1 MSKVYYS
8 VTSMSF
14 PVNQELAGGARMFRV
29 LLDFAFFE
37 DDAEVADYVTEAQH
51 VRYFPIADAED
62 ARKYVEYVC
71 HHVREEIAGLKAMR
85 DVVLGMNSG
94 YPLNVLWDDWV
105 ANAAEGVKDEREE
118 YPIIKTV
125 SGGYI
130 LDLPSKAREGL
141 AGAYDAVV
149 CCFERAKIVA
159 NIDEDFELDLVQSGR
174 EDRAIVSLD
183 FLREEFRDTKR
194 EDGKTFLQFLSE
206 LEESDMRQYL

>member
-8 VTSMSF
+8 VATMNF
-14 PVNQELAGGARMFRV
+14 PVDQELAGGTRMFRV
-29 LLDFAFFE
+29 LLDFAFFD
-37 DDAEVADYVTEAQH
+37 DDAEVLDYVSTSQH
-51 VRYFPIADAED
+51 VRYFPIDDAEV

-71 HHVREEIAGLKAMR
+71 HHVREEIAGLNGMR
-85 DVVLGMNSG
+85 DVLLKVNSG
-94 YPLNVLWDDWV
+94 EPTNVLWDDWK
-105 ANAAEGVKDEREE
+105 ANAEEVAKEERLD

-141 AGAYDAVV
+141 AGAYDAVTR
-149 CCFERAKIVA
+149 CFEKEKIVA
-159 NIDEDFELDLVQSGR
+159 DIDEEFELDLVQSGK
-174 EDRAIVSLD
+174 ENRAIVSLD
-183 FLREEFRDTKR
+183 FLREEFRGTKR